1 MKKKFRITEE
11 QARKIMNFS
20 EATQQSQQTQQSQDP
35 CDVFNST
42 MVPSSIQA
50 QMSQH
55 GDIDCCRMLNGDFGP
70 VYPGNGNAPTTMLQS
85 HCDVAWSIA
94 NMGGTFLQGNQLGGT
109 NLWAPCC
116 DPDHTSGG
124 GPCPHGQIPAT
135 DPACIECQPGVPSTY
150 TPATGPNCMCCKDER
165 TNTSS
170 KCDRCDDPGEFRLN
184 GQCIKC
190 IEDVNNPGCCKGQST
205 VSHGD
210 DRWLCEGGT
219 CHNHPSG
226 TYTSQSACEN
236 NCGRS
241 NTGNGEGCSD
251 DVCPNPNHVK
261 TPYNPNG
268 TGCKCECP
276 EGAGEKGCN
285 TAPYGNWNKEE
296 CCCADKKGNCDP
308 KSVVGPV
315 FTENRR
321 LAPAETKDQK
331 ELREEMTR
339 IKELLK

>member
-11 QARKIMNFS
+11 QAQKILRLDELTQN
-20 EATQQSQQTQQSQDP
+20 QQSQQSTQDP
-35 CDVFNST
+35 CDTFTATVA
-42 MVPSSIQA
+42 PSQEPWWIQL
-50 QMSQH
+50 QQEH

-85 HCDVAWSIA
+85 HCDVAWSQA
-94 NMGGTFLQGNQLGGT
+94 YLGYGTFAQGNILGGT
-109 NLWAPCC
+109 NLWAQCC

-170 KCDRCDDPGEFRLN
+170 KCDRCDTPGDYRLN
-184 GQCIKC
+184 GQCTKC
-190 IEDVNNPGCCKGQST
+190 TEDPNNPGCCKGDGRTNTST
-205 VSHGD
+205 
-210 DRWLCEGGT
+210 GG
-219 CHNHPSG
+219 
-226 TYTSQSACEN
+226 
-236 NCGRS
+236 
-241 NTGNGEGCSD
+241 GCA
-251 DVCPNPNHVK
+251 DVVCDNPNQVL
-261 TPYNPNG
+261 NPV
-268 TGCKCECP
+268 TCECECP
-276 EGAGEKGCN
+276 EGAGEKGCI
-285 TAPYGNWNKEE
+285 TKPYVNWNKEE

-308 KSVVGPV
+308 NSVVGPV